1 MCINQRSEHSG
12 EKDQSLQCFLNQE
25 VNLFNYFLGTSFGQ
39 CIAISRKALSSCH
52 LQIISLSG
60 LKSVLQDNDL
70 KSVLLSLISQNN
82 KVILEYSGLVV

>member
-1 MCINQRSEHSG
+1 MRINQRSEHSG

-25 VNLFNYFLGTSFGQ
+25 VNLFNYFLGTSFRL

-52 LQIISLSG
+52 LQIISLSV

-70 KSVLLSLISQNN
+70 KFVLLSFISQNN
-82 KVILEYSGLVV
+82 RVILEYSGLVV